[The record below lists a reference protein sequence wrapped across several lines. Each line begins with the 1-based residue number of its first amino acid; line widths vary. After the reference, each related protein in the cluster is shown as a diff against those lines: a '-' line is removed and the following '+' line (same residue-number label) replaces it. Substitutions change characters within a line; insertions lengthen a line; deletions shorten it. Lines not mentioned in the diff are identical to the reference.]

1 MASSTAPA
9 TCVLTELSQDFPPAL
24 QSTSPLSAGSS
35 MGVPELGTLMDRT
48 LAGPWE
54 MKQAKALLE
63 VSQSVRSL
71 DERVTQ
77 IENNN
82 RSLASDVT
90 TLSTTVS
97 NQAMRLKDFA
107 FHVDDIKIRGRR
119 NNLKLRGIPESVPP
133 EELQAVVS
141 TISNK
146 LLNRAPGTPLELDR
160 VYRTSSREHQETTW
174 RNSKFSKRPRGFS
187 QDVQDH
193 STAHPKRHRIQE
205 TRAYAARKV
214 EPPTVHLWFQ
224 KIQEV
229 KRMEELTASL
239 RDTHDKF
246 MRVWSTWKGYVGPR
260 PFDLLYPGHNV
271 QVQTS
276 AGGHIRKVGQEQALT
291 RSLPAPFLGS
301 QTLAQVVDECREP
314 QEGCFMGNVPN
325 PEHYN
330 RCQSLRVGSPLGIL
344 LPSGSVGSSNLHKI
358 FQLQGARGSTSGNK
372 KHNSYTFGKKGKGSF
387 RQHDYSSIHKPSG
400 RYKIKASDEVS
411 YRHLFP
417 SRAASIVPF
426 SCPSKEKGQSGSRLL
441 EQKAIAAVGVVPES
455 GRLPGDCGQS
465 FKKDQ
470 RRQSLGNPD
479 CSILAKEAVV
489 HLAEEVVRNPTMD
502 PSRQTRSPVPGPS
515 SSSRHLQAASYSME
529 AERVILRKRGID
541 IDPLADP
548 DIPLILDILQAG
560 LDKKPQ
566 AQYAKVLDDRVI
578 MKTLPGFLPKV
589 ISPFHQDQEIIL
601 PSFCDSLK
609 NPREQEFNVFRRK
622 EMLSPLPG
630 GHKGLEVFRESPYS
644 VPGIFDHMMQETRNL
659 LEIELDYTVTNY
671 TVGAGLLVGGVC
683 LLWLIQWLSQGHQS
697 EPLLTETPQ
706 RPAKKI
712 SLKSKKRKK
721 VLSVR
726 QRIRRGRWEQPPSIP
741 HHQETM
747 PNPLLSHPS
756 ESEIPALPPEVL
768 YMLKSVRVLGHFE
781 HPLFLSLCQH
791 VVFEYY
797 EPGHLV
803 FCPGQ
808 PDSSIYIVLEGRL
821 ELSLT
826 DPDGTRHYMKS
837 VAPGDN
843 VHSLLSILDVLTGHQ
858 RPYRTVTAKAVE
870 KSTVLRLPVEAFCA
884 VFKVYPQSLIRTVQI
899 IALRLQRVTF
909 LALHHYL
916 GLTIEL
922 FQHDLHSESGSGA
935 RAARP
940 RLARSM
946 THVEGDQENVSLA
959 SPSRIRPPPLGS
971 YKSTSSGRPGF
982 WRSLDCEL
990 EQSHMLQMPS
1000 PTPDVENPDWESDE
1014 KTKRLLENGQR
1025 QLARL
1030 MDLEDP
1036 SLLENK
1042 VSLHHVK
1049 AETIIAR
1056 KGDQDVGLHYV
1067 LSGHLHIYQGVTG
1080 REDSCI
1086 FETASGEMIGQLT
1099 VLTGEPLIFT
1109 IRAVQDTSFLCLS
1122 RTHFYQI
1129 LRSHPHVLL
1138 SVAHSVARRVSPFVR
1153 QVDYAIDWI
1162 GVEAGKELYRK
1173 GDPSDCTYI
1182 TLNGRIRSVI
1192 QSPDGKKCVVG
1203 EHGRGELIGMVE
1215 ALTHRPRATS
1225 VHAVRDSE
1233 LAKLPDGALSY
1244 IKRRY
1249 PQVVTR
1255 LIHILS
1261 HNILGNLQQPQGD
1274 LADPGNVANNFCTI
1288 CVLPC
1293 SSNVPLTAFT
1303 LELKHAMNA
1312 IGPTLVLTSDIIRVR
1327 LGAYALESTHEC
1339 QLSTWLAQQ
1348 EDLHRVVLY
1357 QTEFSLTPWTIRCI
1371 RQADCILVVGLG
1383 EEEPTL
1389 GELEKFLENSPVR
1402 ALKQL
1407 VLLHRMDGPS
1417 PSGTAEWLKLR
1428 TWVSG
1433 HFHIRGPKTVF
1444 AKRPPHRMLEFY
1456 SRILKKEGDR
1466 HSDFPRLARTLT
1478 GNAIALVL
1486 GGGGARGF
1494 AHVGIIK
1501 ALEEAG
1507 IPVDMVGG
1515 TSMGAL
1521 VGSLYAEELDG
1532 SKTKERTSKWA
1543 EMMSSLPRTALDL
1556 TYPITSLLSG
1566 SRFNTTLIHLFG
1578 QRQIQDLWLPF
1589 FCITTDIS
1597 SSSMRVHREG
1607 ILWRYIRATTSYM
1620 PYLPPLCD
1628 PVDDHLLLDG
1638 CYVNNLPAD
1647 VARSMG
1653 ARTVLAVDVGQQEE
1667 WNTYNYGDS
1676 LSGWWLLWNR
1686 INPWGTKVKIPD
1698 MAELQS
1704 RLSYV
1709 SCVRQL
1715 QMVKLSEYCEYLCP
1729 PVQRFTTSE
1738 FRRFQEVYD
1747 IGYDYGK
1754 LIFTEWHRGDVIEKM
1769 LQDHTA
1775 SELDQRHEGGI
1786 GMVPGFMDLA
1796 EIVSRIE
1803 PTSSRHIY
1811 KDQKMANERDHEM
1824 QYAEEC
1830 LLSGDKTDP
1839 KYRSE
1844 ACETDEEK
1852 SLRIKHGFGS
1862 SLPH

>member
-1 MASSTAPA
+1 M
-9 TCVLTELSQDFPPAL
+9 
-24 QSTSPLSAGSS
+24 
-35 MGVPELGTLMDRT
+35 
-48 LAGPWE
+48 
-54 MKQAKALLE
+54 
-63 VSQSVRSL
+63 
-71 DERVTQ
+71 
-77 IENNN
+77 
-82 RSLASDVT
+82 
-90 TLSTTVS
+90 
-97 NQAMRLKDFA
+97 
-107 FHVDDIKIRGRR
+107 
-119 NNLKLRGIPESVPP
+119 
-133 EELQAVVS
+133 
-141 TISNK
+141 
-146 LLNRAPGTPLELDR
+146 
-160 VYRTSSREHQETTW
+160 
-174 RNSKFSKRPRGFS
+174 
-187 QDVQDH
+187 
-193 STAHPKRHRIQE
+193 
-205 TRAYAARKV
+205 
-214 EPPTVHLWFQ
+214 
-224 KIQEV
+224 
-229 KRMEELTASL
+229 
-239 RDTHDKF
+239 
-246 MRVWSTWKGYVGPR
+246 VG
-260 PFDLLYPGHNV
+260 
-271 QVQTS
+271 
-276 AGGHIRKVGQEQALT
+276 
-291 RSLPAPFLGS
+291 
-301 QTLAQVVDECREP
+301 
-314 QEGCFMGNVPN
+314 
-325 PEHYN
+325 
-330 RCQSLRVGSPLGIL
+330 
-344 LPSGSVGSSNLHKI
+344 
-358 FQLQGARGSTSGNK
+358 
-372 KHNSYTFGKKGKGSF
+372 
-387 RQHDYSSIHKPSG
+387 
-400 RYKIKASDEVS
+400 
-411 YRHLFP
+411 
-417 SRAASIVPF
+417 
-426 SCPSKEKGQSGSRLL
+426 
-441 EQKAIAAVGVVPES
+441 
-455 GRLPGDCGQS
+455 
-465 FKKDQ
+465 
-470 RRQSLGNPD
+470 
-479 CSILAKEAVV
+479 
-489 HLAEEVVRNPTMD
+489 
-502 PSRQTRSPVPGPS
+502 
-515 SSSRHLQAASYSME
+515 
-529 AERVILRKRGID
+529 
-541 IDPLADP
+541 
-548 DIPLILDILQAG
+548 
-560 LDKKPQ
+560 
-566 AQYAKVLDDRVI
+566 
-578 MKTLPGFLPKV
+578 
-589 ISPFHQDQEIIL
+589 
-601 PSFCDSLK
+601 
-609 NPREQEFNVFRRK
+609 
-622 EMLSPLPG
+622 
-630 GHKGLEVFRESPYS
+630 
-644 VPGIFDHMMQETRNL
+644 HMMQEEGNL
-659 LEIELDYTVTNY
+659 LEVDLVANY

-683 LLWLIQWLSQGHQS
+683 LLWLIQWLSQGYQS
-697 EPLLTETPQ
+697 DPPLPENPG
-706 RPAKKI
+706 RPA
-712 SLKSKKRKK
+712 LKSPPKMNKKRKK
-721 VLSVR
+721 VLSIK
-726 QRIRRGRWEQPPSIP
+726 QRIRRRGWEQPPTTPHQQESI
-741 HHQETM
+741 
-747 PNPLLSHPS
+747 PNPLLSPAC
-756 ESEIPALPPEVL
+756 ESETPALPPEVL
-768 YMLKSVRVLGHFE
+768 YMLKNVRVLGHFE
-781 HPLFLSLCQH
+781 RPLFLSLCQH

-837 VAPGDN
+837 MAAGDN

-870 KSTVLRLPVEAFCA
+870 KSTVLRLPVEAFCS

-922 FQHDLHSESGSGA
+922 FQHDLQDESNPT
-935 RAARP
+935 RASRP

-946 THVEGDQENVSLA
+946 THVEGDPESDSVA
-959 SPSRIRPPPLGS
+959 SPTRRRPPPLGS
-971 YKSTSSGRPGF
+971 CKSATSGRAGF

-990 EQSHMLQMPS
+990 EQSHLRQMPS
-1000 PTPDVENPDWESDE
+1000 STPNV
-1014 KTKRLLENGQR
+1014 
-1025 QLARL
+1025 
-1030 MDLEDP
+1030 DP
-1036 SLLENK
+1036 SVLEKK
-1042 VSLHHVK
+1042 VTLHHVK
-1049 AETIIAR
+1049 AENIIAR

-1067 LSGHLHIYQGVTG
+1067 LSGRLHIYQGLTG

-1086 FETASGEMIGQLT
+1086 FETAPGEMIGQLT

-1153 QVDYAIDWI
+1153 QVDFAIDWI

-1182 TLNGRIRSVI
+1182 ALNGRLRSVI
-1192 QSPDGKKCVVG
+1192 QHEDGKKCVVG

-1261 HNILGNLQQPQGD
+1261 HKILGNLQQPQGE
-1274 LADPGNVANNFCTI
+1274 LADPGNIANNLCTV

-1293 SSNVPLTAFT
+1293 SNNVPLTAFT
-1303 LELKHAMNA
+1303 LELQHAMNA
-1312 IGPTLVLTSDIIRVR
+1312 IGPTLVLTSDIIRLR

-1348 EDLHRVVLY
+1348 EDHHRIVLY
-1357 QTEFSLTPWTIRCI
+1357 ETEFSLTPWTIRCI
-1371 RQADCILVVGLG
+1371 RQADCILLVGLG
-1383 EEEPTL
+1383 EEEPTP

-1417 PSGTAEWLKLR
+1417 PSGTVEWLKLR
-1428 TWVSG
+1428 PWVSG
-1433 HFHIRGPKTVF
+1433 HFHIRCPKRLFT
-1444 AKRPPHRMLEFY
+1444 KRPPHRMLEFY
-1456 SRILKKEGDR
+1456 SRILKKEVDY
-1466 HSDFPRLARTLT
+1466 HSDFSRLARTLT

-1521 VGSLYAEELDG
+1521 VGGVYAEELNA
-1532 SKTKERTSKWA
+1532 STTKERTSDWA
-1543 EMMSSLPRTALDL
+1543 KMMSSLPRTALDL

-1566 SRFNTTLIHLFG
+1566 DRFNTTLIHLFG
-1578 QRQIQDLWLPF
+1578 QRQIQDLWLPY
-1589 FCITTDIS
+1589 FCITTDLS

-1607 ILWRYIRATTSYM
+1607 KLWRYIRATTSYM

-1653 ARTVLAVDVGQQEE
+1653 ARTVLAVDVGQHEE

-1715 QMVKLSEYCEYLCP
+1715 ELVKHSGYCEYLCP

-1738 FRRFQEVYD
+1738 FRRFHEVCD

-1769 LQDHTA
+1769 LKDHSA
-1775 SELDQRHEGGI
+1775 PELEQHHEGGV
-1786 GMVPGFMDLA
+1786 GVVPGFTDLA

-1803 PTSSRHIY
+1803 PTSSRYIHQ
-1811 KDQKMANERDHEM
+1811 DQQVPYEREHAM
-1824 QYAEEC
+1824 CYAEEY
-1830 LLSGDKTDP
+1830 LMGEDEPDA
-1839 KYRSE
+1839 KYGRE

-1852 SLRIKHGFGS
+1852 SFRMKHSFDSGP
-1862 SLPH
+1862 PH

>member
-1 MASSTAPA
+1 M
-9 TCVLTELSQDFPPAL
+9 CGNM
-24 QSTSPLSAGSS
+24 SP
-35 MGVPELGTLMDRT
+35 
-48 LAGPWE
+48 
-54 MKQAKALLE
+54 
-63 VSQSVRSL
+63 
-71 DERVTQ
+71 
-77 IENNN
+77 
-82 RSLASDVT
+82 
-90 TLSTTVS
+90 
-97 NQAMRLKDFA
+97 
-107 FHVDDIKIRGRR
+107 
-119 NNLKLRGIPESVPP
+119 
-133 EELQAVVS
+133 
-141 TISNK
+141 
-146 LLNRAPGTPLELDR
+146 
-160 VYRTSSREHQETTW
+160 
-174 RNSKFSKRPRGFS
+174 
-187 QDVQDH
+187 
-193 STAHPKRHRIQE
+193 
-205 TRAYAARKV
+205 
-214 EPPTVHLWFQ
+214 
-224 KIQEV
+224 
-229 KRMEELTASL
+229 
-239 RDTHDKF
+239 
-246 MRVWSTWKGYVGPR
+246 
-260 PFDLLYPGHNV
+260 
-271 QVQTS
+271 
-276 AGGHIRKVGQEQALT
+276 
-291 RSLPAPFLGS
+291 
-301 QTLAQVVDECREP
+301 
-314 QEGCFMGNVPN
+314 EG
-325 PEHYN
+325 
-330 RCQSLRVGSPLGIL
+330 L
-344 LPSGSVGSSNLHKI
+344 
-358 FQLQGARGSTSGNK
+358 
-372 KHNSYTFGKKGKGSF
+372 
-387 RQHDYSSIHKPSG
+387 
-400 RYKIKASDEVS
+400 
-411 YRHLFP
+411 
-417 SRAASIVPF
+417 
-426 SCPSKEKGQSGSRLL
+426 
-441 EQKAIAAVGVVPES
+441 
-455 GRLPGDCGQS
+455 
-465 FKKDQ
+465 
-470 RRQSLGNPD
+470 
-479 CSILAKEAVV
+479 
-489 HLAEEVVRNPTMD
+489 
-502 PSRQTRSPVPGPS
+502 
-515 SSSRHLQAASYSME
+515 
-529 AERVILRKRGID
+529 
-541 IDPLADP
+541 
-548 DIPLILDILQAG
+548 
-560 LDKKPQ
+560 
-566 AQYAKVLDDRVI
+566 
-578 MKTLPGFLPKV
+578 
-589 ISPFHQDQEIIL
+589 
-601 PSFCDSLK
+601 
-609 NPREQEFNVFRRK
+609 
-622 EMLSPLPG
+622 
-630 GHKGLEVFRESPYS
+630 
-644 VPGIFDHMMQETRNL
+644 NL
-659 LEIELDYTVTNY
+659 LEIDLDYTVTNY
-671 TVGAGLLVGGVC
+671 TVGAGLLMGGVC

-697 EPLLTETPQ
+697 EPQIPESQ
-706 RPAKKI
+706 RRPTQKRPH
-712 SLKSKKRKK
+712 KSKKRKK
-721 VLSVR
+721 VLSIK
-726 QRIRRGRWEQPPSIP
+726 QRIRRGVWEQASMAPP
-741 HHQETM
+741 HQESI
-747 PNPLLSHPS
+747 PNPLLSSPP
-756 ESEIPALPPEVL
+756 ELETPALPPEVL
-768 YMLKSVRVLGHFE
+768 YMLKSIRVLGHFE
-781 HPLFLSLCQH
+781 RPLFLSLCQH

-797 EPGHLV
+797 EAGHLV

-837 VAPGDN
+837 VAPGDI

-858 RPYRTVTAKAVE
+858 RPYRTVTAKAIE

-884 VFKVYPQSLIRTVQI
+884 VFKAYPQSLIRTVQI

-922 FQHDLHSESGSGA
+922 FQHDLQAEPGTA

-940 RLARSM
+940 RFTRSM
-946 THVEGDQENVSLA
+946 THVEDDQEDRESTSMSSTAV
-959 SPSRIRPPPLGS
+959 RRPPPLAS
-971 YKSTSSGRPGF
+971 CKSASSGRPGF

-990 EQSHMLQMPS
+990 EQSHRLQTPTSS
-1000 PTPDVENPDWESDE
+1000 PNMDPELETEE
-1014 KTKRLLENGQR
+1014 KIKRLLEDGIK
-1025 QLARL
+1025 QLAKL

-1036 SLLENK
+1036 SSLENK

-1049 AETIIAR
+1049 AETFIAR
-1056 KGDQDVGLHYV
+1056 KGEQDVGLHYV
-1067 LSGHLHIYQGVTG
+1067 LSGRLHIYQGVTG

-1086 FETASGEMIGQLT
+1086 FVTAPGEMIGQLT

-1109 IRAVQDTSFLCLS
+1109 VRAVEDTSYLCLS

-1153 QVDYAIDWI
+1153 QVDFAIDWI
-1162 GVEAGKELYRK
+1162 GVEAGKELYSK
-1173 GDPSDCTYI
+1173 GDPSDSTYI
-1182 TLNGRIRSVI
+1182 TLNGRLRSVI
-1192 QSPDGKKCVVG
+1192 PDPEGKTHVVG

-1261 HNILGNLQQPQGD
+1261 HKILGNLQQPQ
-1274 LADPGNVANNFCTI
+1274 DPGSVANNLGTV

-1303 LELKHAMNA
+1303 LELKHAMNT
-1312 IGPTLVLTSDIIRVR
+1312 IGPTLVLTSDIIRAR

-1348 EDLHRVVLY
+1348 EDLHRIVLY

-1371 RQADCILVVGLG
+1371 RQADCILLVGLG

-1417 PSGTAEWLKLR
+1417 PSGTVEWLKLR

-1433 HFHIRGPKTVF
+1433 HFHIRGPKRLF
-1444 AKRPPHRMLEFY
+1444 IKRPPHRMLEFY
-1456 SRILKKEGDR
+1456 SKILKNQVDC
-1466 HSDFPRLARTLT
+1466 HSDFSRLARTLT

-1521 VGSLYAEELDG
+1521 VGGVYAEELDG
-1532 SKTKERTSKWA
+1532 SRTKDRTSMWA
-1543 EMMSSLPRTALDL
+1543 QMMSSLPRTALDL

-1578 QRQIQDLWLPF
+1578 QRQIQDLWLPY

-1715 QMVKLSEYCEYLCP
+1715 EMVKLSGYCEYLSP
-1729 PVQRFTTSE
+1729 PVQRFSTSE

-1754 LIFTEWHRGDVIEKM
+1754 LIFTEWHRGDVIVKM
-1769 LQDHTA
+1769 LQDHSTPD
-1775 SELDQRHEGGI
+1775 LDDRQEGGA
-1786 GMVPGFMDLA
+1786 GTVPGFTDLA

-1803 PTSSRHIY
+1803 PTSSRYIHQEQQMS
-1811 KDQKMANERDHEM
+1811 DDRDYVRH
-1824 QYAEEC
+1824 YAEEC
-1830 LLSGDKTDP
+1830 LLSGDQPDTT
-1839 KYRSE
+1839 YRSE

-1852 SLRIKHGFGS
+1852 SLKIKQVFGS
-1862 SLPH
+1862 GLPYC

>member
-1 MASSTAPA
+1 M
-9 TCVLTELSQDFPPAL
+9 VGHM
-24 QSTSPLSAGSS
+24 SP
-35 MGVPELGTLMDRT
+35 
-48 LAGPWE
+48 
-54 MKQAKALLE
+54 
-63 VSQSVRSL
+63 
-71 DERVTQ
+71 
-77 IENNN
+77 
-82 RSLASDVT
+82 
-90 TLSTTVS
+90 
-97 NQAMRLKDFA
+97 
-107 FHVDDIKIRGRR
+107 
-119 NNLKLRGIPESVPP
+119 
-133 EELQAVVS
+133 
-141 TISNK
+141 
-146 LLNRAPGTPLELDR
+146 
-160 VYRTSSREHQETTW
+160 
-174 RNSKFSKRPRGFS
+174 
-187 QDVQDH
+187 
-193 STAHPKRHRIQE
+193 
-205 TRAYAARKV
+205 
-214 EPPTVHLWFQ
+214 
-224 KIQEV
+224 
-229 KRMEELTASL
+229 
-239 RDTHDKF
+239 
-246 MRVWSTWKGYVGPR
+246 
-260 PFDLLYPGHNV
+260 
-271 QVQTS
+271 
-276 AGGHIRKVGQEQALT
+276 
-291 RSLPAPFLGS
+291 
-301 QTLAQVVDECREP
+301 
-314 QEGCFMGNVPN
+314 EG
-325 PEHYN
+325 
-330 RCQSLRVGSPLGIL
+330 L
-344 LPSGSVGSSNLHKI
+344 
-358 FQLQGARGSTSGNK
+358 
-372 KHNSYTFGKKGKGSF
+372 
-387 RQHDYSSIHKPSG
+387 
-400 RYKIKASDEVS
+400 
-411 YRHLFP
+411 
-417 SRAASIVPF
+417 
-426 SCPSKEKGQSGSRLL
+426 
-441 EQKAIAAVGVVPES
+441 
-455 GRLPGDCGQS
+455 
-465 FKKDQ
+465 
-470 RRQSLGNPD
+470 
-479 CSILAKEAVV
+479 
-489 HLAEEVVRNPTMD
+489 
-502 PSRQTRSPVPGPS
+502 
-515 SSSRHLQAASYSME
+515 
-529 AERVILRKRGID
+529 
-541 IDPLADP
+541 
-548 DIPLILDILQAG
+548 
-560 LDKKPQ
+560 
-566 AQYAKVLDDRVI
+566 
-578 MKTLPGFLPKV
+578 
-589 ISPFHQDQEIIL
+589 
-601 PSFCDSLK
+601 
-609 NPREQEFNVFRRK
+609 
-622 EMLSPLPG
+622 
-630 GHKGLEVFRESPYS
+630 
-644 VPGIFDHMMQETRNL
+644 NL
-659 LEIELDYTVTNY
+659 LEIDLDYTVTNY
-671 TVGAGLLVGGVC
+671 TVGAGLLMGGVF

-697 EPLLTETPQ
+697 EPQIPKSQ
-706 RPAKKI
+706 RRPEQR
-712 SLKSKKRKK
+712 SPHKSKKRKK
-721 VLSVR
+721 VLSIK
-726 QRIRRGRWEQPPSIP
+726 QRIRRGVWEQAPMAP
-741 HHQETM
+741 HHQESI
-747 PNPLLSHPS
+747 PNPLLGHPP
-756 ESEIPALPPEVL
+756 ELETPTLPPEVL
-768 YMLKSVRVLGHFE
+768 YMLKSIRVLGHFE
-781 HPLFLSLCQH
+781 RPLFLSLCQH

-797 EPGHLV
+797 EAGHLV

-808 PDSSIYIVLEGRL
+808 PDSSIYIVLEGGL

-884 VFKVYPQSLIRTVQI
+884 VFKAYPQSLIRTVQI

-922 FQHDLHSESGSGA
+922 FQHDLQAEPGTA

-940 RLARSM
+940 RFTRSM
-946 THVEGDQENVSLA
+946 THVEDDQGDRESTSMS
-959 SPSRIRPPPLGS
+959 SPTGRRPPPLAS
-971 YKSTSSGRPGF
+971 CKSASSGRPGF

-990 EQSHMLQMPS
+990 EQSHRLQTPTSS
-1000 PTPDVENPDWESDE
+1000 PNVELETEE
-1014 KTKRLLENGQR
+1014 KIKRLLEDGMR
-1025 QLARL
+1025 KLAKQ

-1036 SLLENK
+1036 SSLENK

-1049 AETIIAR
+1049 AETFIAR
-1056 KGDQDVGLHYV
+1056 KGEQDVGLHYV
-1067 LSGHLHIYQGVTG
+1067 LSGRLHIYQGVTG

-1086 FETASGEMIGQLT
+1086 FVTAPGEMIGQLT

-1109 IRAVQDTSFLCLS
+1109 IRAVEDTSYLCLS

-1153 QVDYAIDWI
+1153 QVDFAIDWI
-1162 GVEAGKELYRK
+1162 GVEAGKELYSK

-1182 TLNGRIRSVI
+1182 TLNGRLRSVI
-1192 QSPDGKKCVVG
+1192 LDPDGKKHVVG

-1261 HNILGNLQQPQGD
+1261 HKILGNLQQPQ
-1274 LADPGNVANNFCTI
+1274 DPGNVANNLGTV

-1303 LELKHAMNA
+1303 LELKHAMNS

-1348 EDLHRVVLY
+1348 EDLHRIVLY

-1371 RQADCILVVGLG
+1371 RQADCILLVGLG
-1383 EEEPTL
+1383 EEEPPL
-1389 GELEKFLENSPVR
+1389 GELE
-1402 ALKQL
+1402 
-1407 VLLHRMDGPS
+1407 
-1417 PSGTAEWLKLR
+1417 
-1428 TWVSG
+1428 
-1433 HFHIRGPKTVF
+1433 
-1444 AKRPPHRMLEFY
+1444 FY
-1456 SRILKKEGDR
+1456 SKILKNQVDC
-1466 HSDFPRLARTLT
+1466 HSDFSRLARTLT

-1521 VGSLYAEELDG
+1521 VGGVYAEELDG
-1532 SKTKERTSKWA
+1532 SRTKDRTSMWA
-1543 EMMSSLPRTALDL
+1543 QMMSSLPRTALDL

-1578 QRQIQDLWLPF
+1578 QQQIQDLWLPY

-1597 SSSMRVHREG
+1597 SCSMRVHREG

-1715 QMVKLSEYCEYLCP
+1715 EMVKLSGYCEYLCP
-1729 PVQRFTTSE
+1729 PVQRFSTSE

-1754 LIFTEWHRGDVIEKM
+1754 LIFTEWHRGDLIVKM
-1769 LQDHTA
+1769 LQDHSA
-1775 SELDQRHEGGI
+1775 PDLDEGQEGGV
-1786 GMVPGFMDLA
+1786 GMVPGFTDLA

-1803 PTSSRHIY
+1803 PTSSRYRNEGHQMS
-1811 KDQKMANERDHEM
+1811 DERDYVIR
-1824 QYAEEC
+1824 YAEEC
-1830 LLSGDKTDP
+1830 LVSGDKPDTT
-1839 KYRSE
+1839 YRSE

-1852 SLRIKHGFGS
+1852 SLKIKQSFGS
-1862 SLPH
+1862 GLPHC